1 MQDLNISTKIEV
13 LDASENPRTKAQF
26 GRFSIEPLESGW
38 GITIGNALRRV
49 LLSSVEGAAVTAVQI
64 DGVIHEFSSLP
75 GMREDIADFM
85 LNVKGIVLRS
95 HSNEEE
101 TLVLNKEGAASSE
114 ESCIV
119 NAGDI
124 EENSNVEIINPDL
137 YLAELNDTGTLRARL
152 FVNKGKG
159 YQEAQEL
166 AHRDYN
172 IIPID
177 AIFTPVKKVNYHVL
191 DTRVGQY
198 TNFDKL
204 VMEIWTNGALL
215 PQEALK
221 RAFTYL
227 VTEFQYLRDL
237 FEERTEEKSVVED
250 AVDNEDVAEEKE
262 IPIEE
267 LELSVRAYNC
277 LKRAR
282 INTLGELL
290 QIIDSRSEDLKKIKN
305 LGQKTYEE
313 IVEKVTKMGYQLDK
327 IEEKEV
333 NRE

>member
-1 MQDLNISTKIEV
+1 MQDQNISTKIEV
-13 LDASENPRTKAQF
+13 LDLSEDPRTKVQF

-38 GITIGNALRRV
+38 GITVGNALRRV
-49 LLSSVEGAAVTAVQI
+49 LLSSIEGAAVTAVQI
-64 DGVIHEFSSLP
+64 DGVIHEFSSLQ

-85 LNVKGIVLRS
+85 LHVKGIVLRT

-101 TLVLNKEGAASSE
+101 TLVLDKEGSSGSE
-114 ESCIV
+114 DQRIV
-119 NAGDI
+119 RAGDI
-124 EENSNVEIINPDL
+124 EENSNVEIINPEQ
-137 YLAELNDTGTLRARL
+137 YLAELNETGSLRARL
-152 FVNKGKG
+152 FVNKGTG
-159 YQEAQEL
+159 YQEAQEK
-166 AHRDYN
+166 AHREYN

-204 VMEIWTNGALL
+204 VMEIWTNGALI

-227 VTEFQYLRDL
+227 VEEFQYLRDL
-237 FEERTEEKSVVED
+237 FEERTEEKPGIED
-250 AVDNEDVAEEKE
+250 FIDGEDVVDEKE
-262 IPIEE
+262 APIEE

-313 IVEKVTKMGYQLDK
+313 IVEKVTKMGYQLDNA
-327 IEEKEV
+327 EKNEV
-333 NRE
+333 NKA